1 MAVATVLAHVAA
13 RTGVGLWRNRVAL
26 LGGAVVAAG
35 LGAYSLG
42 FAGPAA
48 LNTAGVAGADCAD
61 TAMQAVAKTDD
72 DTAHAAYQCLGQN
85 MRRSG
90 EDAFVETLHQRGE
103 MPRGQLNRIGAQ
115 STPDGGRIVFYTLE
129 AQGTAVG
136 YIVYL
141 NSEGK
146 VERIE

>member
-1 MAVATVLAHVAA
+1 MAVSTILAHVAA
-13 RTGVGLWRNRVAL
+13 RTGAALWRNRMGW

-35 LGAYSLG
+35 LGVYQLG
-42 FAGPAA
+42 FAGPTTTDGAA
-48 LNTAGVAGADCAD
+48 AGSDCAE
-61 TAMQAVAKTDD
+61 TTMQAVAKVDD
-72 DTAHAAYQCLGQN
+72 QTAHAAYQCLGQS

-103 MPRGQLNRIGAQ
+103 LPRGHLNRIGDQ

-141 NSEGK
+141 NAEGK